1 MRFARMVLVAVL
13 GLAAPS
19 VMADTFTMKVS
30 TYFKKTTAQSGS
42 LPASDKCLLNA
53 SQAIGAVNKGIV
65 GTHWQITLAGSLS
78 GCGFTSGYLFVDH
91 VTVSG
96 NPSGY
101 TYPLPSGVL
110 GSGWCVC
117 RSVGTSPHI
126 GQDTYTNSGT
136 MRAVAAHSGVI
147 ESLTFDAGCGYFINL
162 RDDRGALWRYVHLNQ
177 PSVSQGARV
186 TNGQQLAT
194 ISAYPTSACGTGPHL
209 HWERR
214 SAGPF
219 ADSSTGKDCGQG
231 FRSCNFDPVKPWR
244 TTLAGVSGFP
254 TFTPVAGTIETA
266 RSIDATTPA
275 LVCKQAPS
283 RYPRVDM
290 ATVAGLPS
298 AASAGIDVS
307 LRYVLREGRRVAV
320 ADARFAN
327 NTKNTCDADRN
338 SNCIVGWTLLNQT
351 ADGWRRVF
359 HDPAVFNNLPA
370 RVAEEATCAADGW
383 NGRSVIVLRDLNGKR
398 YAAEFAASR

>member
-1 MRFARMVLVAVL
+1 MRFANALFAVV
-13 GLAAPS
+13 LAAAAPAA
-19 VMADTFTMKVS
+19 MADTFTMKVE
-30 TYFKKTTAQSGS
+30 TFFKKTTGQSGS
-42 LPASDKCLLNA
+42 LPASDKCLLRAN
-53 SQAIGAVNKGIV
+53 QAIGAVNKGIV
-65 GTHWQITLAGSLS
+65 SGHWEVTLAGALS

-136 MRAVAAHSGVI
+136 MRAVAAHSGIV
-147 ESLTFDAGCGYFINL
+147 ESVTFDSSCGYFVSL

-177 PSVSQGARV
+177 PSVAQGARV

-219 ADSSTGKDCGQG
+219 GDASTGKDCGQG
-231 FRSCNFDPVKPWR
+231 FRSCNWDPVKPWR
-244 TTLAGVSGFP
+244 TTVAA
-254 TFTPVAGTIETA
+254 TFSPAAASSPKLVAA
-266 RSIDATTPA
+266 PSAAPA
-275 LVCKQAPS
+275 LACKQAPS
-283 RYPRVDM
+283 KYARVD
-290 ATVAGLPS
+290 ATSFAGLPS
-298 AASAGIDVS
+298 AASAGLRVS
-307 LRYVLREGRRVAV
+307 LRYAEREGQSVAI
-320 ADARFAN
+320 AGASFAGN
-327 NTKNTCDADRN
+327 AKNTCDADRGR
-338 SNCIVGWTLLNQT
+338 NCIVSWTLLNQT
-351 ADGWRRVF
+351 ADGGWRRVF
-359 HDPAVFNNLPA
+359 HDPATLNSVPG

-383 NGRSVIVLRDLNGKR
+383 NGRSVVVLRDLNGKR
-398 YAAEFAASR
+398 YVAPFGQAR